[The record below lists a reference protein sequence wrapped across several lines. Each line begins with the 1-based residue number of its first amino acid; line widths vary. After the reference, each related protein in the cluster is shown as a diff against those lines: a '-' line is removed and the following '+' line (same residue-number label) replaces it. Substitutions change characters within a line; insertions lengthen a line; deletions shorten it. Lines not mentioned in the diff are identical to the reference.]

1 MFATDKP
8 FASRRA
14 LALTT
19 GLAVALLALG
29 AAALARGET
38 PAASPPTVIAV
49 VTPSG

>member
-29 AAALARGET
+29 AGALARGET
-38 PAASPPTVIAV
+38 PAVSPPPVTAV